1 MLKHLTIRNY
11 ALIKHLEME
20 PSAGL
25 NVITGETG
33 AGKSIM
39 LGAIGLLMGNR
50 SDTKVLWDE
59 KEKCITEGTFL
70 LKNPMLKSIFAEEDL
85 DYDATTVIR
94 REISPG
100 GKSRAF
106 INDTPVTLEV
116 MKRVGSLL
124 MDIHSQHETLQLGQQ
139 AFQLKLVDAFADHS
153 EFIDE
158 YNNAWATYN
167 QAKKSFETLSAEADT
182 LRQEADYV
190 RFQLDELLKADLQE
204 NEQESLESELKIMEH
219 AGEIKSRFQQIMEVV
234 NNSEFASL
242 NGLREARNHLQVIA
256 GFSSHYD
263 ELYRRME
270 SVMIELD
277 DLASEIERESDAV
290 EFDPERTETLKER
303 LSLLYR
309 LQKKHRVQDIKE
321 LLVVQKT
328 LMEKDG
334 ITSNLDETLLAAQRS
349 FEKAKQTVKD
359 VASRLSNSRKKVF
372 KPLCKQITRLLQE
385 LGMPNAVF
393 EIDNSIVE
401 PSPSGIDR
409 IEILFSANKGVAP
422 RQLAQVASG
431 GEFSR
436 VMFCIKYVMAAKT
449 SMPTLIL
456 DEIDNG
462 ISGEVAIKLGNL
474 MKGMSKNHQI
484 ISISHLPQIAAK
496 GDAHYFVY
504 KDNSAA
510 KTISNIKKLE
520 EHERIEEIAKM
531 IGGSKPSKVAL
542 ENAQELLADR
552 Y

>member
-1 MLKHLTIRNY
+1 MLKHLTIQNY

-20 PSAGL
+20 PSSNL

-50 SDTKVLWDE
+50 ADTKVLWNE
-59 KEKCITEGTFL
+59 KEKCITEGTFV
-70 LKNPMLKSIFAEEDL
+70 LKKETLKSVFLEEDL
-85 DYDATTVIR
+85 DYDDQTVIR

-116 MKRVGSLL
+116 MKRIGGLL

-139 AFQLKLVDAFADHS
+139 TFQLKLIDAYADHS
-153 EFIDE
+153 SLLNE
-158 YNNAWATYN
+158 YHNAWAIF
-167 QAKKSFETLSAEADT
+167 QEAKKRFESLTAEADT

-219 AGEIKSRFQQIMEVV
+219 AAEIKSRLQQIIDVV
-234 NNSEFASL
+234 NHSEFAAL

-256 GFSSHYD
+256 GFSSRYE
-263 ELYRRME
+263 ELHRRMD
-270 SVMIELD
+270 SLMIELD
-277 DLASEIERESDAV
+277 DLASEFERESDDV
-290 EFDPERTETLKER
+290 EFDPDRTETLKER

-309 LQKKHRVQDIKE
+309 LQKKHRVTDVKE
-321 LLVVQKT
+321 LLSIQENLT
-328 LMEKDG
+328 QKDG
-334 ITSNLDETLLAAQRS
+334 LTSNLDETLLTARQN
-349 FEKAKQTVKD
+349 FEKAMDKVKGL
-359 VASRLSNSRKKVF
+359 ALRLSDSRKKVF
-372 KPLCKQITRLLQE
+372 KPLCKQITKLLQE

-393 EIDNSIVE
+393 EIEASNVE
-401 PSPSGIDR
+401 ISAAGMDHID
-409 IEILFSANKGVAP
+409 ILFSANKGVTP
-422 RQLAQVASG
+422 RPLAQVASG

-449 SMPTLIL
+449 SMPTLVL

-504 KDNSAA
+504 KDNSSA
-510 KTISNIKKLE
+510 KTISTIKRLD
-520 EHERIEEIAKM
+520 EHERVEEIAKM

-542 ENAQELLADR
+542 ENAQELLGLA
-552 Y
+552 